1 MIERYCLSER
11 RCYQGGLLGWLKNKM
26 PNPNHQ
32 ATKEH
37 IKGGNWTHL
46 MTCYGTMEAV
56 VKLANR
62 TKPIPQRL
70 NFQHFKC
77 SRHEGFESRDSE
89 ACIVTE
95 QAHTKQD
102 PAELQAT
109 EGLLCSP
116 TS

>member
-1 MIERYCLSER
+1 
-11 RCYQGGLLGWLKNKM
+11 
-26 PNPNHQ
+26 
-32 ATKEH
+32 
-37 IKGGNWTHL
+37 

-89 ACIVTE
+89 ACTVTE

-116 TS
+116 TSWLQEIGFI